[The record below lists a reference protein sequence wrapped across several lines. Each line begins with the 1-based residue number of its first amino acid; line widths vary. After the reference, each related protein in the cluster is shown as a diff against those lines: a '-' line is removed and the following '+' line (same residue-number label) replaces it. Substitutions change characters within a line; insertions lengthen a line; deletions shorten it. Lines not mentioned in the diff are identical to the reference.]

1 MLFYSTNKISPKIT
15 SEEAIFLGQAPD
27 KGLYMPEYIPTFSA
41 QEINRLKDLTL
52 AEIGALLFKKFL
64 SDEIA
69 PHDLKVIAEKV
80 FNFDIPIEKINDNFV
95 IARLDQGPTAS
106 FKDFGGR
113 SLARFMEY
121 FLKKQNRKITIL
133 VATSGDTGSA
143 IAHAFYGM
151 EYINVVILFPIDE
164 VVPFQRKQMTTLGG
178 NIFPIA
184 VKGKFDDCQAFV
196 KRAFSDPDLKHLN
209 LTSANSINIGRL
221 LPQSVYYI
229 YLCSRFADTNKKII
243 FSVPSGNLGNVT
255 AGLIAKRM
263 GLNIEKF
270 IVAVNENDVFY
281 RFLETHEY
289 KPADISKNS
298 ISNAM
303 NVGRPNNI
311 LRLVDLYGG
320 HIDETGNIQI
330 KPDFDSMHRDIVA
343 YSISDSETID
353 TIVKFYNQHEIIIE
367 PHGAVAICASE
378 RYLDTSLDENVLIIN
393 LETAH
398 PGKFPEVL
406 ESKLEIQIPMPA
418 GYDEIKNKKEN
429 YSLIDVNYN
438 EFIKLLTY

>member
-1 MLFYSTNKISPKIT
+1 MLFYSTNKISPKVT
-15 SEEAIFLGQAPD
+15 FEEAIFLGQAPD
-27 KGLYMPEYIPTFSA
+27 KGLYMPQYIPTFSTE
-41 QEINRLKDLTL
+41 EINRLKDLNL
-52 AEIGALLFKKFL
+52 AEIGALFFEKFL
-64 SDEIA
+64 SDEID
-69 PHDLKVIAEKV
+69 PFDLKVIAEKV
-80 FNFDIPIEKINDNFV
+80 FNFDIPIEKVNDNFL

-151 EYINVVILFPIDE
+151 ENIKVVILFPIDE
-164 VVPFQRKQMTTLGG
+164 VVPFQRKQMTTLDK

-184 VKGKFDDCQAFV
+184 VKGKFDDCQTFV
-196 KRAFSDPDLKHLN
+196 KRAFADPDLKHLN

-221 LPQSVYYI
+221 LPQSVYYL
-229 YLCSRFADTNKKII
+229 YLYSRLITLDKKII

-255 AGLIAKRM
+255 AGIIAKRM

-270 IVAVNENDVFY
+270 VVAVNENDVFY
-281 RFLETHEY
+281 RFLKTHEY
-289 KPADISKNS
+289 RPAEMSKNS

-303 NVGRPNNI
+303 NVGKPNNI
-311 LRLVDLYGG
+311 LRIVDFYGG
-320 HIDETGNIQI
+320 HIDETGNIRI
-330 KPDFDSMHRDIVA
+330 EPDYDRIHNDIIA
-343 YSISDSETID
+343 YSISDTETID
-353 TIVKFYNQHEIIIE
+353 TIVRFYNQYHTLIE

-378 RYLDTSLDENVLIIN
+378 KYLSEDSDENVLIIN

-406 ESKLEIQIPMPA
+406 ESKLGIKVPIPM
-418 GYDEIKNKKEN
+418 GYDEIEDTDEK
-429 YSLIDVNYN
+429 YTLIDANYN
-438 EFIKLLTY
+438 QFLNVIS